1 MQEHH
6 RERQKARLTL
16 PSGREGG
23 RVLNPRSV
31 GSVRPRICSSAAA
44 VSLSRRCRS
53 KRSSVGEASPFVPPR
68 GSWCIPA
75 AASVKGR
82 FSHARPRRIVLCN
95 CQSAVRRCCEKL
107 VLRCGWCGEL
117 TVRRSAGVAVP
128 RKLRSGETSELGNHA
143 GRISRAASASAIG
156 GSGVW
161 LASVP
166 LLERPPCKAS
176 NCGRLSCD
184 LPTSKRPVA
193 TGRSIRGPKL
203 SDEAAK
209 PNVFGRSPL
218 ELGGIPLMNTA
229 ERAVSARADR

>member
-6 RERQKARLTL
+6 RERHEARLTL
-16 PSGREGG
+16 ACWLCQPDLR
-23 RVLNPRSV
+23 
-31 GSVRPRICSSAAA
+31 SVRPRICSSAAA
-44 VSLSRRCRS
+44 VSLSWRCRS

-161 LASVP
+161 LTSVP
-166 LLERPPCKAS
+166 LLERPPCKPV
-176 NCGRLSCD
+176 L
-184 LPTSKRPVA
+184 RPVVL
-193 TGRSIRGPKL
+193 RSTDIKAAGCDGSRDFRGERFERPVFAGVRG
-203 SDEAAK
+203 D
-209 PNVFGRSPL
+209 NV
-218 ELGGIPLMNTA
+218 
-229 ERAVSARADR
+229 ARDRH